1 MRACGRELSC
11 VLIFGT
17 FLSFCAQRERKS
29 CCIFL
34 KEEDGQSHDQE
45 VSHHEVSHKV
55 GHKFGQIGC
64 HGWYFPYCKLCFKCL
79 KMYPA
84 EKISKFNFFQT
95 CSCTTFI
102 IVAKPTD
109 FSCGVMR
116 FLIGGW
122 VILFLLHS
130 SASIL
135 YITGFCY
142 TLCYAAVVTKTNRI
156 SRIFAAKV
164 FSVNIRL
171 ILAMIMVADLGRRIN
186 KR

>member
-1 MRACGRELSC
+1 M
-11 VLIFGT
+11 
-17 FLSFCAQRERKS
+17 
-29 CCIFL
+29 
-34 KEEDGQSHDQE
+34 
-45 VSHHEVSHKV
+45 
-55 GHKFGQIGC
+55 
-64 HGWYFPYCKLCFKCL
+64 
-79 KMYPA
+79 
-84 EKISKFNFFQT
+84 
-95 CSCTTFI
+95 
-102 IVAKPTD
+102 
-109 FSCGVMR
+109 
-116 FLIGGW
+116 
-122 VILFLLHS
+122 FLLHS